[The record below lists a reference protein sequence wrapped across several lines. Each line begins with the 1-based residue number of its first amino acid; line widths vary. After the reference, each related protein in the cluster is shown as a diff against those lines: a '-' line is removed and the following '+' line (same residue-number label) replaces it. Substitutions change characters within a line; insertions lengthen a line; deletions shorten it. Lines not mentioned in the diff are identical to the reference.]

1 VRLTILG
8 VLSALLTTGLAAL
21 LVAPAT
27 PAGAAP
33 RSPAVLS
40 RQVAFE
46 VENSNATAVL
56 CAPDN
61 QSYRLR
67 GRLVGPR
74 RDVLGRG
81 DALRVNVLVHD
92 LGTGPWFWNLR
103 HHPAYDYATKLARNG
118 ETSLVLNRL
127 GYGASPLENGDA
139 TCLGAQAD
147 MLHQVVQH
155 LRSGSYD
162 FTRAQGSTPAA
173 AHVVTQGHAVGA
185 AIAQV
190 EAATFDDVDGLVLMS
205 WTDGGATS
213 LATRTA
219 AQQNAACGGSADYA
233 PFAATATAFR
243 TLFFASAPR
252 DVQQAAA
259 ALRDPSPCGDATSL
273 APLLLGS
280 SLGAGRVEAPVL
292 LLFGS
297 KDALNRPDA
306 RDQQASSYSAS
317 QKVTSRTL
325 AGAGSALPLE
335 RSAAKTRA
343 AVLRWLS

>member
-162 FTRAQGSTPAA
+162 FTRAQGSTPAPA
-173 AHVVTQGHAVGA
+173 
-185 AIAQV
+185 
-190 EAATFDDVDGLVLMS
+190 L
-205 WTDGGATS
+205 
-213 LATRTA
+213 
-219 AQQNAACGGSADYA
+219 
-233 PFAATATAFR
+233 
-243 TLFFASAPR
+243 R
-252 DVQQAAA
+252 DAAA
-259 ALRDPSPCGDATSL
+259 APSLGDAFGL
-273 APLLLGS
+273 RV
-280 SLGAGRVEAPVL
+280 GR
-292 LLFGS
+292 
-297 KDALNRPDA
+297 
-306 RDQQASSYSAS
+306 
-317 QKVTSRTL
+317 
-325 AGAGSALPLE
+325 
-335 RSAAKTRA
+335 
-343 AVLRWLS
+343 